1 MILVFV
7 FDDGYL
13 SGGLMV
19 LLDLLE
25 GLSVGFGE
33 GAHLWWFRCL
43 EILTIPL
50 EDVGFNPVFVVIQF
64 FSSGFFVNKSMNKVA
79 GEVGWKDTLC
89 KRGNT
94 LRRESLR

>member
-1 MILVFV
+1 MLVFV

-33 GAHLWWFRCL
+33 GAHLW
-43 EILTIPL
+43 
-50 EDVGFNPVFVVIQF
+50 
-64 FSSGFFVNKSMNKVA
+64 
-79 GEVGWKDTLC
+79 
-89 KRGNT
+89 
-94 LRRESLR
+94 

>member
-1 MILVFV
+1 MLVFV

-33 GAHLWWFRCL
+33 GAHLWWFRFF
-43 EILTIPL
+43 EILTISL
-50 EDVGFNPVFVVIQF
+50 EDVGFNPVFVVILF
-64 FSSGFFVNKSMNKVA
+64 FPFGFFVDKSTKKVA
-79 GEVGWKDTLC
+79 SEVGWKDTLD
-89 KRGNT
+89 KRGST
-94 LRRESLR
+94 FRRESLQ

>member
-1 MILVFV
+1 VLVFV

-33 GAHLWWFRCL
+33 GAHVWWFCRVEML
-43 EILTIPL
+43 SIPL
-50 EDVGFNPVFVVIQF
+50 VDVGFNPVFVVTLF
-64 FSSGFFVNKSMNKVA
+64 FPFGFFVNKSTKKVA
-79 GEVGWKDTLC
+79 GEVGWKDT
-89 KRGNT
+89 
-94 LRRESLR
+94 